1 MYGVSIQN
9 HNKIFQEVDSIMK
22 KKLLAVLFCAVMAL
36 SLSACGGSSS
46 SNTAKTESPAA
57 ATTESTD
64 GNTVVIAMG
73 TGFSTLDP
81 GRIYEK
87 YPPMI
92 VNACYENLF
101 KFYSNDGEAEPCLAD
116 TYEFS
121 EDGLTLT
128 VKLKDASFASGNP
141 VTSAD
146 VAFSIN
152 RCKNLQD
159 NPSFICDTIAAID
172 TPDEKT
178 VVFTL
183 TQPDSAILSK
193 LTYSSLAVL
202 DSEVVK
208 AKGGTDAEDAVTADT
223 ASDYLNTTSA
233 GSGMYIMTSYIPD
246 SQIVLE
252 KNPNYWGAATNVDKF
267 IINIQPDSNTQMMT
281 LSTGDLDVAM
291 NMTDDTM
298 AELKGADN
306 IALVNGPTKTV
317 GFIMA
322 NMDEAIGGPVSDP
335 KVQQAMRLAVDYAG
349 VQTIVGEGCVTPY
362 SLIQDGFMG
371 SKGQRSTGYT
381 NVEAAKALLAEA
393 GYENGLDVDLTVCDL
408 DMEGV
413 ALTDLAQK
421 VKDDLAQAGI
431 NVNIVS
437 QAWAAGYGDAYRDG
451 SLPLTVMYWGT
462 DYNDPNVQL
471 EFLPGKTV
479 GLRAGWT
486 EAMDPELNALYDAAM
501 AATDNDERITVLE
514 EIQDMMYEHGPFTFI
529 AQAPAH
535 IGYNTRLDGVAISD
549 PYALDLT
556 LINVK

>member
-1 MYGVSIQN
+1 
-9 HNKIFQEVDSIMK
+9 MK
-22 KKLLAVLFCAVMAL
+22 KRLLAAGLCAVLAL
-36 SLSACGGSSS
+36 GLTACGGGSAETEPAEGTET
-46 SNTAKTESPAA
+46 TAAETVES
-57 ATTESTD
+57 
-64 GNTVVIAMG
+64 GNGSTVVVAMG
-73 TGFSTLDP
+73 SGFSTLDP
-81 GRIYEK
+81 GRVYEK
-87 YPPMI
+87 YPPMV

-128 VKLKDASFASGNP
+128 VTLKDATFASGNP

-146 VAFSIN
+146 VVFSIN
-152 RCKNLQD
+152 RCKNLKD
-159 NPSFICDTIAAID
+159 NPSFICDTIESMEA
-172 TPDEKT
+172 PDDAT
-178 VVFTL
+178 VIFHL
-183 TQPDSAILSK
+183 TKPDSAILSK
-193 LTYSSLAVL
+193 LTYSSLAIL
-202 DSEVVK
+202 DSQVVK
-208 AKGGTDAEDAVTADT
+208 ENGGTDAADAATADT

-252 KNPNYWGAATNVDKF
+252 KNPNYWGTPTNVDKY

-298 AELKGADN
+298 EELKGKEG
-306 IALVNGPTKTV
+306 ITLVNAPTKTV
-317 GFIMA
+317 GFVMM
-322 NMDEAIGGPVSDP
+322 NMDESIGGPVSDP
-335 KVQQAMRLAVDYAG
+335 AVQQAIRLALDYAG
-349 VQTIVGEGCVTPY
+349 IQTIVGEGCVTPY
-362 SLIQDGFMG
+362 SVIQDGFMG
-371 SKGQRSTGYT
+371 SKGVRETSYT
-381 NVEAAKALLAEA
+381 DVEAAKALLEEA
-393 GYENGLDVDLTVCDL
+393 GYGDGLDVDLTVCDL

-421 VKDDLAQAGI
+421 VKEDLAQIGI

-451 SLPLTVMYWGT
+451 TLPLTVMYWGT

-479 GLRAGWT
+479 GKRAAWT
-486 EAMDPELNALYDAAM
+486 ADMNPDLSAKYEEAMSATETDAR
-501 AATDNDERITVLE
+501 AAVLE
-514 EIQDMMYEHGPFTFI
+514 EIQDMMYESGPFVFI

-535 IGYNTRLDGVAISD
+535 IGYNDRLTGVNISD

-556 LINVK
+556 LINIK